1 MDRRSWTIDEA
12 EMRRWLQ
19 ALVDGE
25 MTVVA
30 PVAEDGVVLF
40 RPITSGEQ
48 AVIEPSGKTRWSPK
62 EFLFPRSEALYRY
75 RFEGDRVQLEDPPSF
90 EQPQIL
96 FGVRSCDSSGLV
108 RLDEIF
114 LSGTKDLLY
123 AARRESTT
131 VVSAACATADAECFC
146 TAVGGSPVG
155 EEGSDLQLVPINDGW
170 MVTVV
175 TDKGNDLVGD
185 AADGWAAASADDLK
199 QTEKIEKQ
207 VAKQIQRNPVD
218 SQWSKVLEEGFE
230 HQAWERLAEHCLGC
244 SICAYVCPSCS
255 CFDMNHEANAWC
267 GEQCRSWDACTFALF
282 THHASGHN
290 PRSTTQKRYRQRVL
304 HKFAFREDD
313 DEPFRCVGCGRCVAL
328 CPAGL
333 DIVDI
338 VTAAV
343 AAIREEGADAAR

>member
-19 ALVDGE
+19 VLVDGE

-30 PVAEDGVVLF
+30 PVEEDGVKLF
-40 RPITSGEQ
+40 RRMTSAEQ
-48 AVIEPSGKTRWSPK
+48 AVIEGSGKTRWSPK

-75 RFEGDRVQLEDPPSF
+75 RFEGDRVQLEEPSSV

-96 FGVRSCDSSGLV
+96 FGVRSCDSSGLA

-114 LSGTKDLLY
+114 LSGTKDPLY
-123 AARRESTT
+123 AARRASTT
-131 VVSAACATADAECFC
+131 VVSAACAAADAECFC

-155 EEGSDLQLVPINDGW
+155 EEGSDLQLVPLDDGW
-170 MVTVV
+170 MVRVM
-175 TDKGNDLVGD
+175 TDKGEDLIGD
-185 AADGWAAASADDLK
+185 AADGWAAATANDLK
-199 QTEKIEKQ
+199 QTEKIEEQ
-207 VAKQIQRNPVD
+207 VAQQIQRNPV
-218 SQWSKVLEEGFE
+218 SLEWSKVLEEGFE
-230 HQAWERLAEHCLGC
+230 HAAWDRLAEHCLGC

-290 PRSTTQKRYRQRVL
+290 PRSNAQERYRQRVL
-304 HKFAFREDD
+304 HKFAFKDADNED
-313 DEPFRCVGCGRCVAL
+313 FRCVGCGRCVAL
-328 CPAGL
+328 CPAGI
-333 DIVDI
+333 DIVDT